1 MSGKTAKTLA
11 GPAKKGSQRGGF
23 AVGLITGLLIGLAL
37 SLAVALYITKAPVP
51 FIDKLP
57 QRSAAQDDAE
67 AQRNRNWDPNG
78 PLAGKRPGA
87 AASGVVGV
95 ASAPAQPAPPAGPQL
110 SSPGIAPGTQA
121 PATAAAPAAAK
132 ASAAEPYV
140 FVVQAGAY
148 TRTEDAEQQR
158 AKLALIGQIARITE
172 RESVGRTVY
181 RVRLGPFETR
191 EEAEATQARLKE
203 QQIEAQ
209 IVRVERP

>member
-1 MSGKTAKTLA
+1 MSGK
-11 GPAKKGSQRGGF
+11 PAQNSGKKPQRGGF

-51 FIDKLP
+51 FVDKLP

-67 AQRNRNWDPNG
+67 AQRNRNWDPNA

-87 AASGVVGV
+87 AASGVVAQ
-95 ASAPAQPAPPAGPQL
+95 ASAPALPGPPVAAPRVA
-110 SSPGIAPGTQA
+110 APGTQPA
-121 PATAAAPAAAK
+121 PTPAAAAPAAAK
-132 ASAAEPYV
+132 ASAPEPYV

-148 TRTEDAEQQR
+148 TRVEDAEQQR
-158 AKLALIGQIARITE
+158 AKLALI
-172 RESVGRTVY
+172 GRTVY

-191 EEAEATQARLKE
+191 EEADATQARLKE
-203 QQIEAQ
+203 QQIETQ